1 MYVLKNTDAVPSTT
15 FPVRNCFMSK
25 EVRYLKTERLGT
37 NPFRQKTRTRR
48 SLLHIEV
55 AVVK

>member
-25 EVRYLKTERLGT
+25 EMRYLKTESHAYKSFLTKNAYPLFGAA
-37 NPFRQKTRTRR
+37 PYV
-48 SLLHIEV
+48 SI
-55 AVVK
+55 